1 MLEKLFGLSK
11 KKTTVRTEVMA
22 SLATFLQWHISQW

>member
-11 KKTTVRTEVMA
+11 KKTTVRTEVMVR
-22 SLATFLQWHISQW
+22 LATLQWHISR